1 MNNANSSISL
11 HREGAST
18 ATAFLRRLVEK
29 AIGDRD
35 ESPQPTELTR
45 QATEGGNI
53 DIDDQDL
60 ENNVS
65 QKLIIENRLVN
76 VRPLMRSLDASRTSL
91 LSGLNQVYLLIVG
104 LFIQFSFRLKIAS
117 FLNGHFC

>member
-35 ESPQPTELTR
+35 ESPQPIESMGQPR
-45 QATEGGNI
+45 EGGNI
-53 DIDDQDL
+53 DDHRDL
-60 ENNVS
+60 EINNATT

-76 VRPLMRSLDASRTSL
+76 VRPMRSLDASRTSL
-91 LSGLNQVYLLIVG
+91 LSGLNQVYPIHYSIYSLSI
-104 LFIQFSFRLKIAS
+104 FRPKIAS
-117 FLNGHFC
+117 FLHGHFC

>member
-35 ESPQPTELTR
+35 ESPQPTELMR

-53 DIDDQDL
+53 DDQDL
-60 ENNVS
+60 ENNVG

-76 VRPLMRSLDASRTSL
+76 VRPLRSLDASRTSL
-91 LSGLNQVYLLIVG
+91 LSGLNQVYLLNVG

-117 FLNGHFC
+117 FLNGHFY